1 MTNDGK
7 KLLVS
12 SLNRIWTERRKSSLL
27 EKTQMRR
34 DIQTLEKQVDE
45 LVEAAIA
52 PQNSPIKDD
61 IMKKIATHKNK
72 LVELEDRI
80 ESLEDINEQDKARF
94 MEFAL
99 ERV

>member
-1 MTNDGK
+1 
-7 KLLVS
+7 
-12 SLNRIWTERRKSSLL
+12 
-27 EKTQMRR
+27 MRR

-45 LVEAAIA
+45 LVEL
-52 PQNSPIKDD
+52 PLRLKNSPIKDD

-99 ERV
+99 ERVEQMWRHFFAVTKR